1 MKAATD
7 IAYSAE
13 TGVVVG
19 SFHGAVYI
27 ARAILA
33 ERQRFVAEFDG
44 AADAGIDAA
53 VAAERE
59 RCAGLARKEADR
71 NRGYCDARHN
81 AAQSIEEDIRG
92 GLQP

>member
-1 MKAATD
+1 MRAATD

-19 SFHGAVYI
+19 SFPGAVYI

-33 ERQRFVAEFDG
+33 ERQRFVADFDG

-59 RCAGLARKEADR
+59 RCKEIAESYATSPVHSEAENAVAGVIADK
-71 NRGYCDARHN
+71 
-81 AAQSIEEDIRG
+81 IG
-92 GLQP
+92 GAP